1 MKKFFCIL
9 LPLLISMM
17 LSGADYTGTTIGPDV
32 AELNGKKLQWEAG
45 SFDYF
50 VMFKSLMTNN
60 IRQECNSLSSPVGC
74 DLPGNPEADTCLT
87 QSTFTLTPSH
97 VPEDA
102 YVEAAYLV
110 WTTSVDP
117 NNTAT
122 TDNTAHLLYESTD
135 GVIGME
141 TDVIA
146 PRVGVLGTNDAN
158 PGQQDFTFEGI
169 GMTDTL
175 GNIGAGYY
183 TYRVDVTDFFAEIHE
198 RGREYGYKSDG
209 LSLYGNYTV
218 SGVDCTNNS
227 QYISQVSGNS
237 IYSSTV
243 IAGWSLITVYRSTRV
258 PAKMVYIY
266 NGLGQYQGQ
275 YVNLGVSGFEFPDKP
290 TVKMTLA
297 VNEGDPGFAY
307 ATGCGGGLLG
317 GGACPPEGLLVT
329 GFTTPAEDLVLLQ
342 NECNPGKTT
351 DSDGTAFNYSE
362 TYNSI
367 SSLYGWQDKQPECV
381 GGNPNNPDANTLE
394 YTMDVDT
401 FLLDAET
408 NPDFERQFKK
418 GDNSMFIQIGVNR
431 DVIYSNY
438 MVLSV
443 DTKNPKFDIPVNP
456 NTPDGRE
463 KSFCSCSEPTDTI
476 CFTAPF
482 YYAIKIQNWGDDL
495 SVNVK
500 VKDVLPAKVTYVPG
514 TTEICRDWKS
524 SDPNACAKW
533 EAVEDI
539 NGAFPLTEEYKVAD
553 ILDYCDPVAQT
564 CPETIMLRFKVQPK
578 TGLAKN
584 DVIENTAYISDDSG
598 IVYKSNTSIPLRL
611 TSGTCPSAALCEN
624 PDLTNCGGI
633 GGSGCE
639 KDTDCGDGKVCRDG
653 SCVVD
658 QSQFASNA
666 EISVALGKN
675 SPVSESAIV
684 IPAPTKDLAMGQFS
698 VFAKSDENNK
708 NINFES
714 VLVNV
719 SNKDSQTTL
728 SDFRL
733 VYDANGNGIFDDGEK
748 IVAAPAGMS
757 GNTISFALAAADTT
771 FKVNTMHHFLI
782 LANAAYVNTESIPI
796 DTTFGFSIE
805 SDAAFSFSSNGELN
819 VKVEE
824 APIVFAEYTFEPT
837 IKSFIFTKNTDPAIP
852 AISQLNKPNVSMLQI
867 RAKAIGHSNAIK
879 KIQIKTTPKSV
890 KFKEGINAIKIYADV
905 NNDTSVSGEQIL
917 ALATPSEAGQRL
929 DVVFETPLQ
938 FAENQEILFIVA
950 ADLSIPADQMAQIE
964 IGSAKVW
971 LQDSDVDIVR
981 LPLKSKEFWNK
992 CAEGDDCSGG
1002 NGGGD
1007 DEGGCALSVID
1018 DSFSGLALAAFA
1030 AALALCLS
1038 VFTRRSRSI

>member
-1 MKKFFCIL
+1 MKKVFFVLVTL
-9 LPLLISMM
+9 L
-17 LSGADYTGTTIGPDV
+17 LSAVLFGEDYTGTTIGPDV
-32 AELNGKKLQWEAG
+32 AVLNGKKLQWEAG

-60 IRQECNSLSSPVGC
+60 IRSECNSTTSPVGC
-74 DLPGNPEADTCLT
+74 DLPGNPEADTCLA

-117 NNTAT
+117 SNTAT
-122 TDNTAHLLYESTD
+122 TDNSAHLLYESTD

-146 PRVGVLGTNDAN
+146 PRVGTLGVDAAN

-169 GMTDTL
+169 GMTDYS
-175 GNIGAGYY
+175 GNVGAGYY
-183 TYRVDVTDFFAEIHE
+183 TYRVDVTDFFTEIHE

-209 LSLYGNYTV
+209 LSLYGDYTV

-227 QYISQVSGNS
+227 QYISQVSGGS

-329 GFTTPAEDLVLLQ
+329 GLTTPAEDLVLLQ
-342 NECNPGKTT
+342 NECNPGKTV
-351 DSDGTAFNYSE
+351 DSNGDAFNYSE

-367 SSLYGWQDKQPECV
+367 SSIYGWQDTVPTCV
-381 GGNPNNPDANTLE
+381 GGNPNSPDPDTLE

-401 FLLDAET
+401 FRLDAESDP
-408 NPDFERQFKK
+408 NFERQFKK

-463 KSFCSCSEPTDTI
+463 KSFCSCSEQSDTI

-500 VKDVLPAKVTYVPG
+500 VRDTLPAKVNYVPG

-524 SDPNACAKW
+524 GAENACAKW
-533 EAVEDI
+533 EPIEDI

-564 CPETIMLRFKVQPK
+564 CPETIMIRFKVHPK
-578 TGLAKN
+578 SGLAKN

-598 IVYKSNTSIPLRL
+598 VVYKSNTSIPLRL

-624 PDLTNCGGI
+624 PDLTNCGGL

-639 KDTDCGDGKVCRDG
+639 KDTDCGEGKVCRDG
-653 SCVVD
+653 SCIVD
-658 QSQFASNA
+658 QNQFASNA
-666 EISVALGKN
+666 EISIALGKN
-675 SPVSESAIV
+675 SPLSDSAIV
-684 IPAPTKDLAMGQFS
+684 IPAPSKDLPMGQFS
-698 VFAKSDENNK
+698 VYAKSSEDNK
-708 NINFES
+708 NINFNS

-719 SNKDSQTTL
+719 SSKDSQTSL

-733 VYDANGNGIFDDGEK
+733 VYDANGNGIFDADEK
-748 IVAAPAGMS
+748 IVSAPAGIN
-757 GNTISFALAAADTT
+757 GNSVSFALASADTP

-782 LANAAYVNTESIPI
+782 LANASYMKESVPI
-796 DTTFGFSIE
+796 DTTFGLSIE
-805 SDAAFSFSSNGELN
+805 SDAAFNFETNGELS

-824 APIVFAEYTFEPT
+824 TPLAFAEYTFEPT
-837 IKSFIFTKNTDPAIP
+837 MKAFIFTKNNEPTIP
-852 AISQLNKPNVSMLQI
+852 AISQLNRPNIPMLQI
-867 RAKAIGHSNAIK
+867 RAKAIQHSNAIK
-879 KIQIKTTPKSV
+879 RIQVKTTSKSV
-890 KFKEGINAIKIYADV
+890 KFKEGISALRVYADV
-905 NNDTSVSGEQIL
+905 DNDASVAGEAL
-917 ALATPSEAGQRL
+917 LATAVPDEAGQRL
-929 DVVFETPLQ
+929 DIIFDTPLS
-938 FAENQEILFIVA
+938 FAENQEIIFIIA
-950 ADLSIPADQMAQIE
+950 ADLSIPTDQMAQLE
-964 IGSAKVW
+964 IGSGRVS
-971 LQDSDVDIVR
+971 LQDPDVDIVR
-981 LPLKSKEFWNK
+981 LPVKSKEFWNK
-992 CAEGDDCSGG
+992 CAEGDNCSGD
-1002 NGGGD
+1002 NGD
-1007 DEGGCALSVID
+1007 DGGCAVSVLD
-1018 DSFSGLALAAFA
+1018 ASFNGAVLAALAAV
-1030 AALALCLS
+1030 LALCLLQLRKRGNS
-1038 VFTRRSRSI
+1038 L